1 MLQSYSVKCFTN
13 SDAHG
18 IFWGRDLSQILA
30 TFQNDADEISVG
42 AHAHT
47 IVNTC
52 LELACWLNTQNANC
66 TNNSLHAPAR
76 AAVLVSLLV
85 ASLQVVL
92 ASCGFCYPGQEA
104 YFVNILTVVYNC
116 I

>member
-1 MLQSYSVKCFTN
+1 MWQSYSVKCFTN

-18 IFWGRDLSQILA
+18 IFGGRDLSQILA

-42 AHAHT
+42 ARAHT

-52 LELACWLNTQNANC
+52 LELPCRVNRQNANC

-92 ASCGFCYPGQEA
+92 ASCGFCYPGQETHL
-104 YFVNILTVVYNC
+104 FEHFNSSV
-116 I
+116 